1 MQVAKFPR
9 EGLQLEV
16 CVFNMIATDVNQG
29 SRATYDYWLGL
40 ISQLLGQ
47 FGSPSSSSGPP
58 ADFDGLPFPVDQ
70 VAKAASIT
78 QQSLQGILKVLEPA
92 LQSGMPNLLAQWGK
106 QFTAFPF
113 TKPGDTADANPY
125 AMFAPWLA
133 AMPAMSAAVP
143 TIDSVMSQAPLQ
155 AINKAWV
162 DMASRLT
169 GTSPAQVDTAFDRTH
184 GAFSDGVGLGPTR
197 LLNAAWRDVMNAGVA
212 QQDAR
217 NHYANLLQSAYLQGF
232 QRLLTE
238 LATKG
243 DAGER
248 VDSVLALI
256 KMWAVNVEQ
265 SVHETVQSERG
276 LAATGALIRADL
288 TYRKKMQQVAAVFAE
303 QYDMASRRELDEAF
317 REIQAL
323 KRELRATRGANID
336 GPIETK
342 TAPARKPKVT
352 KKKTVSL
359 RQSKKSK
366 NE

>member
-1 MQVAKFPR
+1 MSASEF
-9 EGLQLEV
+9 
-16 CVFNMIATDVNQG
+16 NQG

-47 FGSPSSSSGPP
+47 FGSPSSTGAAP
-58 ADFDGLPFPVDQ
+58 ASFDGLPFPVDQ

-78 QQSLQGILKVLEPA
+78 QQSLQSMLQVLVPA
-92 LQSGMPNLLAQWGK
+92 LQTGMPNLLAQWGK
-106 QFTAFPF
+106 QLATFSF
-113 TKPGDTADANPY
+113 TKPGDTADAN
-125 AMFAPWLA
+125 AQSVFTPWLA
-133 AMPAMSAAVP
+133 FMPNLAAVMPAMSSAMP
-143 TIDSVMSQAPLQ
+143 TIDTVMPQAPLQ

-169 GTSPAQVDTAFDRTH
+169 GTSPAQIDTAFDRTH

-197 LLNAAWRDVMNAGVA
+197 KLNAAWRDVMSASIA

-217 NHYANLLQSAYLQGF
+217 THYASVLQSAYPQGF
-232 QRLLTE
+232 QRLLSA

-248 VDSVLALI
+248 IDSVLALI
-256 KMWAVNVEQ
+256 KMWAINIEQ
-265 SVHETVQSERG
+265 AVHETLQSERG

-303 QYDMASRRELDEAF
+303 QFDMTSRRDLDDAF

-323 KRELRATRGANID
+323 KRELRATRISDTG
-336 GPIETK
+336 GSIEPQR
-342 TAPARKPKVT
+342 APARKPRAT
-352 KKKTVSL
+352 KKKAN
-359 RQSKKSK
+359 KDD
-366 NE
+366 